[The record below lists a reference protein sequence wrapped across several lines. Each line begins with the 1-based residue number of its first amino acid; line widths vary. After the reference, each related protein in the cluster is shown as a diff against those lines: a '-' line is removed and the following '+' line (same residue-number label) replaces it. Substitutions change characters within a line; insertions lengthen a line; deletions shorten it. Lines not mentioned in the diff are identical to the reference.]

1 MPDPSLPRLAIFG
14 ATGAVGSLVCR
25 LLAERKFPFQSIR
38 FFGAPKTKTTQTD
51 NRQIEFAGRSYPVE
65 PLIRERIVDIDLAI
79 ASTPDEVAREVAPW
93 VVAQGGILI
102 DESAAH
108 RMLENVPLVIPEVN
122 PEALIEHTGII
133 ASPNCSTT
141 QMVVCLKPLQ
151 DAFGLKRVVVTT
163 YQAAS
168 GAGNAARQELLNST
182 RAALDGTAFQ
192 NKQFESPL
200 AMNLWP
206 KIGGIRDDGSTSEE
220 HKMVYET
227 RKILHLPD
235 LPVCATCVRV
245 PVENCH
251 SESIVV
257 ETERPFSI
265 EDIRSLFASA
275 PGIAVVDEPQQRNLP
290 TPKNCHDR
298 DEVFVGRIRRDTSV
312 ENGIA
317 FWCVSD
323 NLRKGAA
330 TNAVQIAEYLI
341 NSTV

>member
-1 MPDPSLPRLAIFG
+1 MSDPSLPRLAIFG
-14 ATGAVGSLVCR
+14 ATGAVGNLVCQ
-25 LLAERKFPFQSIR
+25 LLAEREFPFKSIR
-38 FFGAPKTKTTQTD
+38 FFGAPKTGTTQSDT
-51 NRQIEFAGRSYPVE
+51 RQIEFAGQSYPVE
-65 PLIRERIVDIDLAI
+65 PLLRERIANIDLAI

-122 PEALIEHTGII
+122 PQALTKHSGII

-168 GAGNAARQELLNST
+168 GAGNAARQELLEST
-182 RAALDGTAFQ
+182 RAALDGAAFQ
-192 NKQFESPL
+192 YKQFESPL

-206 KIGGIRDDGSTSEE
+206 KIGGIRDDGYTSEE
-220 HKMVYET
+220 LKMVFET
-227 RKILHLPD
+227 RKILNIPD

-251 SESIVV
+251 SESLVV

-265 EDIRSLFASA
+265 EDVHGLFAKA

-290 TPKNCHDR
+290 TPRNCHDR

-312 ENGIA
+312 ANGIA

-330 TNAVQIAEYLI
+330 TNAVQIAEHLI
-341 NSTV
+341 KRLV